1 METGHGLHVLVV
13 WTILDEVGAVERDW
27 VDSDEPL
34 RLGVASSNHTGDELV
49 LEVGPTTAAA
59 LVGTTEV
66 FPNHAAAAVVLP
78 SVMGTEIFHAS
89 GRQLLQLLLQLV
101 G

>member
-1 METGHGLHVLVV
+1 METDHGLHVLAA
-13 WTILDEVGAVERDW
+13 WTILDEAEAAEHGW
-27 VDSDEPL
+27 VDRVEPL
-34 RLGVASSNHTGDELV
+34 RLDVASSTHIEDESV

-66 FPNHAAAAVVLP
+66 FPNRAAAAAVLP
-78 SVMGTEIFHAS
+78 SAMGTVIFHVS

-101 G
+101 E